1 MRTNCHKVRTAPIYG
16 LSHRHGGVRGAA
28 GLCCGGRCECYRRL
42 VPTPSRRRSLTDT
55 VEVAVRALKHPV
67 RRRILYALLVIIGAA
82 GWYVFQTLTSPFS
95 IDAPPPSVIADLPD
109 SIAPLPASVV
119 EAPITYDMSGAMDSL
134 ERAIPR
140 RYGDITQRLQAG
152 TNRRAHFAFAVARS
166 PFRLRL
172 DGRTVSLST
181 VVEYEARGW
190 YLPLIGPEIS
200 AACGTGGVPRPR
212 IAATLVSSAEI
223 TPDWRLRTRTRIGR
237 LEPVTD
243 SARDRCRVSVFR
255 IDVTD
260 RVIDATRRLLELGLG
275 AIDDGVARW
284 DSRARFEQL
293 WRNLQRPIRFTDSVY
308 MLMAPYSAQLGPI
321 TANHDTVIARLRL
334 VASPRVVTG
343 PYPNEF
349 ELMKPLP
356 RLGPLS
362 RVGDG
367 AHVQLEG
374 SLAYPVARALLG
386 RVLVGREF
394 QQAGRR
400 LKVEDV
406 EVMGIGGGRVG
417 LGITVSGAVHGRL
430 WFTGTPALDR
440 ERRELHVPDL
450 DVDVGSANLLVR
462 GFDWLKGEEM
472 RNFLRARARVSEAEL
487 IGRLSQMA
495 EQGINRTLTE
505 GIVLSGQVQ
514 RAEATSVRASVA
526 DLRVRALAEANLRLS
541 INKAPS
547 LPRPPAPPRPTPTP
561 GRGKTKG

>member
-1 MRTNCHKVRTAPIYG
+1 MNRLRTTAT
-16 LSHRHGGVRGAA
+16 HAA
-28 GLCCGGRCECYRRL
+28 RRAKQ
-42 VPTPSRRRSLTDT
+42 
-55 VEVAVRALKHPV
+55 ELKHPV
-67 RRRILYALLVIIGAA
+67 GKAVAVVLLILIVWA
-82 GWYVFQTLTSPFS
+82 GLYTWRTLINPLR
-95 IDAPPPSVIADLPD
+95 IDAPPPVVVADLPD
-109 SIAPLPASVV
+109 SMPPLPASVV

-140 RYGDITQRLQAG
+140 RYGDITQRFQAG
-152 TNRRAHFAFAVARS
+152 NNRRAHLAFAVSRS

-190 YLPLIGPEIS
+190 YLPLIGPEMS

-212 IAATLVSSAEI
+212 IAATLISSVEI
-223 TPDWRLRTRTRIGR
+223 TPDWRLRTKTRIGR

-243 SARDRCRVSVFR
+243 STRDRCRVTVFR
-255 IDVTD
+255 IDITD
-260 RVIDATRRLLELGLG
+260 RVIQSTRTLLEQGLS

-293 WRNLQRPIRFTDSVY
+293 WRNLQRPVRFTDSVY
-308 MLMAPYSAQLGPI
+308 MVMAPFSAQLGPI
-321 TANHDTVIARLRL
+321 TANHDTVTARLRL

-349 ELMKPLP
+349 ELMTPLP
-356 RLGPLS
+356 RLGPYAN
-362 RVGDG
+362 VGDS

-386 RVLVGREF
+386 RVLIGREF

-400 LKVEDV
+400 LKVHDID
-406 EVMGIGGGRVG
+406 VMGIGGGRVA
-417 LGITVSGAVHGRL
+417 LGITLRGAVHGRI

-440 ERRELHVPDL
+440 EQRALMVPDL

-472 RNFLRARARVSEAEL
+472 RNFLRARARLSEEEL
-487 IGRLSQMA
+487 IGRLSTLA

-505 GIVLSGQVQ
+505 GIVLSGQVN
-514 RAEATSVRASVA
+514 RAEAISVRASVA
-526 DLRVRALAEANLRLS
+526 DLRVRASANANIRLAIS
-541 INKAPS
+541 KAPS
-547 LPRPPAPPRPTPTP
+547 LPRPPAPPRPAP
-561 GRGKTKG
+561 GSSAPPKGKTRD

>member
-1 MRTNCHKVRTAPIYG
+1 MPAPP
-16 LSHRHGGVRGAA
+16 
-28 GLCCGGRCECYRRL
+28 RR
-42 VPTPSRRRSLTDT
+42 PSLRDT
-55 VEVAVRALKHPV
+55 VEFAVQSLKHPV
-67 RRRILYALLVIIGAA
+67 RRRFLYALLILIGVAV
-82 GWYVFQTLTSPFS
+82 WYVIRTLTTPLT
-95 IDAPPPSVIADLPD
+95 IDAPPPLVTADLPD

-140 RYGDITQRLQAG
+140 KYGDITQRLQAG
-152 TNRRAHFAFAVARS
+152 TNRRAHFAFSVARS

-172 DGRTVSLST
+172 DGRTVALST
-181 VVEYEARGW
+181 VIEYEARGW

-212 IAATLVSSAEI
+212 VAATLISSAEI

-243 SARDRCRVSVFR
+243 SARDRCRVSMFR
-255 IDVTD
+255 IDVTN
-260 RVIDATRRLLELGLG
+260 RVIDATRRLLEQGLG
-275 AIDDGVARW
+275 AIDEGVARW
-284 DSRARFEQL
+284 DSRSRFEQL
-293 WRNLQRPIRFTDSVY
+293 WRTLQRPIRFTDSIY

-356 RLGPLS
+356 RLGPLA
-362 RVGDG
+362 RVGEG

-374 SLAYPVARALLG
+374 SLAYPVAKALLS
-386 RVLVGREF
+386 RVLVGREV

-400 LKVEDV
+400 LKVEAVD
-406 EVMGIGGGRVG
+406 VMGIGGGRVG

-430 WFTGTPALDR
+430 WFTGTPALNLQ
-440 ERRELHVPDL
+440 RRELHVPDL

-487 IGRLSQMA
+487 IGRLSQLA

-505 GIVLSGQVQ
+505 GIVLSGEVH
-514 RAEATSVRASVA
+514 RANATSVRASVA
-526 DLRVRALAEANLRLS
+526 DLRVRALAEANIRLS
-541 INKAPS
+541 ISKAPS
-547 LPRPPAPPRPTPTP
+547 LPRPPAPPRSTPAP
-561 GRGKTKG
+561 GKEKPKD

>member
-1 MRTNCHKVRTAPIYG
+1 MS
-16 LSHRHGGVRGAA
+16 LSEGRAGV
-28 GLCCGGRCECYRRL
+28 YRSQ
-42 VPTPSRRRSLTDT
+42 VPVFPRRRSLRDT
-55 VEVAVRALKHPV
+55 VEFAVQSLKHPV
-67 RRRILYALLVIIGAA
+67 RRRILYALLVIIGVA
-82 GWYVFQTLTSPFS
+82 GWYVFRTLTSPLT
-95 IDAPPPSVIADLPD
+95 IDAPPPVVLPDLAD
-109 SIAPLPASVV
+109 SIAPIPASVV

-140 RYGDITQRLQAG
+140 KYGDITQRLQAG
-152 TNRRAHFAFAVARS
+152 TNRRAHFAFSVARS

-181 VVEYEARGW
+181 IIEYEARGW
-190 YLPLIGPEIS
+190 YLPLIGPEMS

-212 IAATLVSSAEI
+212 VAATLISSAEI
-223 TPDWRLRTRTRIGR
+223 TPDWRLRTRTRIGK

-243 SARDRCRVSVFR
+243 SARDRCRVTVFR

-260 RVIDATRRLLELGLG
+260 RVIAATRNLLEQGLG
-275 AIDDGVARW
+275 AIDEGVARW

-293 WRNLQRPIRFTDSVY
+293 WRQLQRPIRFTDSVY

-321 TANHDTVIARLRL
+321 TANRDTVIARLRL

-356 RLGPLS
+356 RLGPRS

-374 SLAYPVARALLG
+374 SLAYPVARALLS

-400 LKVEDV
+400 LKVDDID
-406 EVMGIGGGRVG
+406 VMGIGGGRVG

-440 ERRELHVPDL
+440 ERRELRVPDL

-462 GFDWLKGEEM
+462 GFEWLKGEEM

-505 GIVLSGQVQ
+505 GIVLSGQIQ

-526 DLRVRALAEANLRLS
+526 NLRVRALAEANIRLS
-541 INKAPS
+541 ISKAPS
-547 LPRPPAPPRPTPTP
+547 LPRPPAPPRSAPAP
-561 GRGKTKG
+561 GRGKAKD

>member
-1 MRTNCHKVRTAPIYG
+1 
-16 LSHRHGGVRGAA
+16 
-28 GLCCGGRCECYRRL
+28 

>member
-1 MRTNCHKVRTAPIYG
+1 MPFF
-16 LSHRHGGVRGAA
+16 
-28 GLCCGGRCECYRRL
+28 
-42 VPTPSRRRSLTDT
+42 SRRRSLRDT

-67 RRRILYALLVIIGAA
+67 RRRVLYVLLVVA
-82 GWYVFQTLTSPFS
+82 GLVGLYTYLTFTSPLR
-95 IDAPPPSVIADLPD
+95 IDAPPPAVVADLID
-109 SIAPLPASVV
+109 SVPPLPASIV
-119 EAPITYDMSGAMDSL
+119 EAPIMYDMSGAMDSL

-140 RYGDITQRLQAG
+140 RYGDVTQRLQMG
-152 TNRRAHFAFAVARS
+152 NNRRAHFAFAVSRA

-181 VVEYEARGW
+181 IIEYEARGW
-190 YLPLIGPEIS
+190 YLPLIGPEMS
-200 AACGTGGVPRPR
+200 AACGTAGVPRPR
-212 IAATLVSSAEI
+212 VAATLVSSVQI

-243 SARDRCRVSVFR
+243 SARDRCRVTVFR
-255 IDVTD
+255 IDVTN
-260 RVIDATRRLLELGLG
+260 RVIDATRRLLEQGLT
-275 AIDDGVARW
+275 AIDGGVARW
-284 DSRARFEQL
+284 DSRSRFEQL
-293 WRNLQRPIRFTDSVY
+293 WRNLQRPVRFTDSIY

-334 VASPRVVTG
+334 VASPRIVTG

-356 RLGPLS
+356 RLEPLA
-362 RVGDG
+362 RVGEG

-374 SLAYPVARALLG
+374 SLAYPVAKALLAK
-386 RVLVGREF
+386 VLVGREF
-394 QQAGRR
+394 EQAGRK
-400 LKVEDV
+400 LKVADV
-406 EVMGIGGGRVG
+406 EVMGIGGGRVA
-417 LGITVSGAVHGRL
+417 LGITVRGAVRGRL

-450 DVDVGSANLLVR
+450 DVDHGSANLLVR
-462 GFDWLKGEEM
+462 GFDWVKGEEM

-487 IGRLSQMA
+487 IGRLSQLA

-505 GIVLSGQVQ
+505 GIVLSGDIH

-526 DLRVRALAEANLRLS
+526 DLRVRAQAEATMRLA

-547 LPRPPAPPRPTPTP
+547 LPRPPTPPRPAPTTAP
-561 GRGKTKG
+561 ARDKAKTKD

>member
-1 MRTNCHKVRTAPIYG
+1 MPIARLKATATHAV
-16 LSHRHGGVRGAA
+16 HRAA
-28 GLCCGGRCECYRRL
+28 E
-42 VPTPSRRRSLTDT
+42 
-55 VEVAVRALKHPV
+55 ELKHPV
-67 RRRILYALLVIIGAA
+67 RRAILIALLIVLGAA
-82 GWYVFQTLTSPFS
+82 GWYIYLTLTNPLS
-95 IDAPPPSVIADLPD
+95 IDAPPPVVLADLPD

-190 YLPLIGPEIS
+190 YLPLIGPEMS

-212 IAATLVSSAEI
+212 IAATLISSAQI

-243 SARDRCRVSVFR
+243 SSRDRCRVTVFR
-255 IDVTD
+255 IDVTN
-260 RVIDATRRLLELGLG
+260 RVIDATRRLLEQGLG
-275 AIDDGVARW
+275 AIDEGVARW

-293 WRNLQRPIRFTDSVY
+293 WRTLQRPIRFTDSVY

-321 TANHDTVIARLRL
+321 TANGDTVIARLRL

-356 RLGPLS
+356 RLGPLT

-374 SLAYPVARALLG
+374 SLAYPVAGALLG

-406 EVMGIGGGRVG
+406 EVTGIGGGRVG

-526 DLRVRALAEANLRLS
+526 DLRVRALAEANIRLS
-541 INKAPS
+541 ISKAPS
-547 LPRPPAPPRPTPTP
+547 LPRPPAPPRPTPAS
-561 GRGKTKG
+561 GKGKAKG